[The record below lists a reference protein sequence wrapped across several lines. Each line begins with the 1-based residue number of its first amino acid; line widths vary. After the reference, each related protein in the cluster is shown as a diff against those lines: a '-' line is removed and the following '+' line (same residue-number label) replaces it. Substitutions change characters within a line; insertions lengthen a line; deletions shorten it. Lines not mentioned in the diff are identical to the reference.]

1 MEDAT
6 VEQVH
11 GVQRAKG
18 RCAPRGASGRK
29 PRISYPFDVRLKAVK
44 LYLEEGFDPK
54 LIAREMGLHKGSVYT
69 WAKAYRE
76 GGEAG
81 LKPRSPAARP
91 PSKPTQALRKKITEV
106 KKQHPSFGVRRISQ
120 WLRRVLFLPA
130 SPETVRK
137 TLHGAGLMPKTRKKP
152 RRNPPRPRFFE
163 RSTPNQL
170 WQSDIF
176 TFRLGGRNAYLI
188 GFVDDYSRYVV
199 GLGLY
204 RSQTAE
210 HVLEVYRTAVGEYG
224 VPKEQLTD
232 NGRQYV
238 NWRGKTRFQQELQKD
253 RVHHILSRPHH
264 PMTLGKVERFW
275 KTIWEEYLVRAQFAS
290 FEEAQERVR
299 YWVKYYNHRRP
310 HQGLGGLC
318 PADRFFQVAPELR
331 KVMEQQIQENVLELA
346 MKREPKDPFY
356 VVGRMG
362 SQSVVMTVEKGQFK
376 MRVDGEEPVNEVNYP
391 TKERSDDD
399 RARHEENA
407 QGVQR
412 EAEGGGGAGGVDGA
426 KERGADLAGDGIARE
441 RAGELGGEGALGDE
455 RSAGRATGSE
465 GIAAAGPGAAAG
477 EAAGGF
483 GGAEDAGGDHNGNH
497 VSEEEN
503 DEQDQGSAELHGRGE
518 VPGGA
523 GDVDREETGD
533 GAVPGAGG
541 ELEDVGG
548 VAVAGDGGAGGGAGS
563 AGRRDPER
571 PDAGTAA
578 EAALGPKGVAGGL
591 AEEDARGAG
600 TRRTGEGSG
609 RPDRVEVGH
618 EEESGTG
625 RCGAAARERD
635 PAGPSG
641 APDGDGRGGGAG
653 GEPQDVL
660 PVGEE
665 GALGAG
671 AGAEGWAGRPAE
683 APAGWGEGI
692 AEEASGGTGGERAG
706 TLAGGAHPGDA

>member
-1 MEDAT
+1 MEDVT
-6 VEQVH
+6 VEKVD
-11 GVQRAKG
+11 GAQRATG
-18 RCAPRGASGRK
+18 RCPPRGASGRK
-29 PRISYPFDVRLKAVK
+29 PRIPYPFEVRRKAVK

-81 LKPRSPAARP
+81 LKPRVPAARA
-91 PSKPTQALRKKITEV
+91 PSKPTEALRKKITEV
-106 KKQHPSFGVRRISQ
+106 KQQHPSFGVRRISQ

-130 SPETVRK
+130 SPETVRR
-137 TLHGAGLMPKTRKKP
+137 TLHRQGLMAKNRKKP
-152 RRNPPRPRFFE
+152 KRNPPRPRFFE

-176 TFRLGGRNAYLI
+176 TFRLGGKNAYLI

-199 GLGLY
+199 GLGLF

-238 NWRGKTRFQQELQKD
+238 NWRGKTRFQLELAKD
-253 RVHHILSRPHH
+253 RVHHLMSRPHH

-275 KTIWEEYLVRAQFAS
+275 KTIWEEFLVRAQFAS

-299 YWVKYYNHRRP
+299 HWVKYYNHRRP

-331 KVMEQQIQENVLELA
+331 KVIEQGIAENVEEMALN
-346 MKREPKDPFY
+346 REPKDPFY

-362 SQSVVMTVEKGQFK
+362 SQSVVLSVEKGKFRMQ
-376 MRVDGEEPVNEVNYP
+376 VDGDQAVEEVNYP
-391 TKERSDDD
+391 TKERNDDD
-399 RARHEENA
+399 GARLEKNA

-412 EAEGGGGAGGVDGA
+412 ETEGRGGAGGVDGA
-426 KERGADLAGDGIARE
+426 KERGADVARAGVARE

-455 RSAGRATGSE
+455 GSTGRATGSE
-465 GIAAAGPGAAAG
+465 GSTAAGPGAAAG

-483 GGAEDAGGDHNGNH
+483 GEAEDAGGYHNGND
-497 VSEEEN
+497 VNEEED

-523 GDVDREETGD
+523 GDVDGEETGD

-541 ELEDVGG
+541 ELEDAGG
-548 VAVAGDGGAGGGAGS
+548 VAGAGDGGAGGGAGP

-571 PDAGTAA
+571 LDAGAA
-578 EAALGPKGVAGGL
+578 TEAAPGPKSVAGGIT
-591 AEEDARGAG
+591 EEDAQGAESG
-600 TRRTGEGSG
+600 REREGAG

-625 RCGAAARERD
+625 RCDAAARERD

-641 APDGDGRGGGAG
+641 APDGNGRGGGAG

-671 AGAEGWAGRPAE
+671 AGAEGRAGRPAE

-692 AEEASGGTGGERAG
+692 AEETSGGTGGAG
-706 TLAGGAHPGDA
+706 TSARPSGAHPGDA